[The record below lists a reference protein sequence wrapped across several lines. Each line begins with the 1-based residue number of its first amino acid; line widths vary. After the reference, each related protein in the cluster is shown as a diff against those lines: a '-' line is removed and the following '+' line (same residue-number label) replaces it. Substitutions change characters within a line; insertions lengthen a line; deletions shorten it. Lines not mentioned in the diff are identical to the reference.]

1 MTVETV
7 HILLLLLM
15 ANGTP
20 VVVKMVLQERFNYPL
35 DSNRSFI
42 DGRPFFGHTK
52 TVRGILSSLLITS
65 LCALIIG
72 IPAMIGAIIA
82 LNAMLGDLS
91 SSFIKRRLGI
101 PSSKMALGLDQIP
114 ESLLPLVA
122 VRSYFRLSW
131 SDVLIIMTAF
141 FILELILSHLFN
153 RRYIKTNP
161 D

>member
-1 MTVETV
+1 
-7 HILLLLLM
+7 
-15 ANGTP
+15 
-20 VVVKMVLQERFNYPL
+20 
-35 DSNRSFI
+35 
-42 DGRPFFGHTK
+42 
-52 TVRGILSSLLITS
+52 
-65 LCALIIG
+65 
-72 IPAMIGAIIA
+72 MIGAIIA